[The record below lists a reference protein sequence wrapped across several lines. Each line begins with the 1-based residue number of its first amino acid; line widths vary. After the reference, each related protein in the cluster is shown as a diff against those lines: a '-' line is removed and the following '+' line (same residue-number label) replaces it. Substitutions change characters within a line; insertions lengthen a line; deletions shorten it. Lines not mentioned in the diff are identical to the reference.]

1 MTIALQPP
9 PVNTP
14 LASKDGQVD
23 GLWSRFFVNAQQTVV
38 TDCAPADARYV
49 VTTANPSL
57 TAEVNLGALSAG
69 YLKQTVAAG
78 VASPSTTATI
88 PASDLTGAL
97 PALDASALTNLNATA
112 LASGTV
118 PDGRFPATLPA
129 ASGVNLT
136 ALNASNLASG
146 TVPDGRFPATLP
158 AASGVNLTALNASN
172 LGSGTVPQA
181 RLPFVLDAG
190 TYTPTLTNSVNVAAS
205 TAYVCQYLRVGAVV
219 TVSGRVDVDP
229 TAAGDTQLGISLPIT
244 SNLASATQCAGTG
257 VAPGIAGQS
266 AAVLGDATN
275 DRATLEWIAVDT
287 TNQPFFFTATY
298 VVI

>member
-129 ASGVNLT
+129 ASGVKLN

-146 TVPDGRFPATLP
+146 TVPDGRFPAT
-158 AASGVNLTALNASN
+158 
-172 LGSGTVPQA
+172 
-181 RLPFVLDAG
+181 LDAG

-219 TVSGRVDVDP
+219 TV
-229 TAAGDTQLGISLPIT
+229 
-244 SNLASATQCAGTG
+244 
-257 VAPGIAGQS
+257 
-266 AAVLGDATN
+266 
-275 DRATLEWIAVDT
+275 
-287 TNQPFFFTATY
+287 
-298 VVI
+298 

>member
-14 LASKDGQVD
+14 LAGKDGQVD
-23 GLWSRFFVNAQQTVV
+23 GLWSRFFVASQQTVTLDV
-38 TDCAPADARYV
+38 APADGPYLT
-49 VTTANPSL
+49 TTANASL
-57 TAEVNLGALSAG
+57 TNESNLGLLASG
-69 YLKQTVAAG
+69 YVKVGVAAG

-118 PDGRFPATLPA
+118 PDGRFPATLPG

-205 TAYVCQYLRVGAVV
+205 TAHVCQYLRVGSVV
-219 TVSGRVDVDP
+219 TVSGQVDIDP
-229 TAAGDTQLGISLPIT
+229 TAAGDTQLGISLPIA
-244 SNLASATQCAGTG
+244 SNLASATQCAGTA

-275 DRATLEWIAVDT
+275 DRAILEWIAVDT